1 MSDTSYQ
8 ALPLLDEPALNDL
21 KDMLGDALREISDS
35 FLEGLDAEVGA
46 IEAALTEGGMPLKA
60 AAHSLKG
67 SAGNLGARRLA
78 GLSSAIEKAAMDG
91 RLADCLTMAP
101 DLKPTAAQTRAAID
115 AYMAQP

>member
-35 FLEGLDAEVGA
+35 FLEGLDGEVAA
-46 IEAALTEGGMPLKA
+46 IEAAVSAGGMPLKA

-78 GLSSAIEKAAMDG
+78 GLASAIEKAAMDG
-91 RLADCLTMAP
+91 RNADYLALVP
-101 DLKPTAAQTRAAID
+101 DLKPVAAVTREAID

>member
-1 MSDTSYQ
+1 MSYQ

-21 KDMLGDALREISDS
+21 KDMLGEALREISDS
-35 FLEGLDAEVGA
+35 FLEGLDAEVAA
-46 IEAALTEGGMPLKA
+46 IEDALSAGGMPLKA

-91 RLADCLTMAP
+91 RAADYQALVP
-101 DLKPTAAQTRAAID
+101 DLRSVASVTRQAID

>member
-1 MSDTSYQ
+1 MSDTAYQ

-21 KDMLGDALREISDS
+21 KDMLGEALREISDS
-35 FLEGLDAEVGA
+35 FLEGLDAEVAA
-46 IEAALTEGGMPLKA
+46 IEAALATGGMPLKA

-91 RLADCLTMAP
+91 RLADCQVLVP
-101 DLKPTAAQTRAAID
+101 GLKAVALETRQAID
-115 AYMAQP
+115 GYMAKP